1 MLVKNARSFHMD
13 LKRLKDKNKLI
24 LFIAGVILLLAT
36 VVVTIVNL
44 SSRTYARFVSVDL
57 IARWAVMLIVAAL
70 YCASIVYALLPAV
83 SDSPKF
89 GTHKS
94 FLFMVF
100 AELGVV
106 IVAAISL
113 IDEFQTSL
121 NLLEDACYL
130 FIHLVLIVLAFI
142 GKTFTGDPKKT
153 SAAGF
158 VGAGVCLVLVIADL
172 AFFATKK
179 QAYRTVDF
187 WFVASALIT
196 LLPYLAIAVNGLTSG
211 KENEEKAR

>member
-1 MLVKNARSFHMD
+1 MD
-13 LKRLKDKNKLI
+13 FKRLKDKNNLI

-36 VVVTIVNL
+36 VVVLIVNL

-57 IARWAVMLIVAAL
+57 IARWAVMLVVAAL

-83 SDSPKF
+83 CDNEKF
-89 GTHKS
+89 GAHKS
-94 FLFMVF
+94 FLFMIF

-130 FIHLVLIVLAFI
+130 FIHLVLIVLALI
-142 GKTFTGDPKKT
+142 GKTFKGNAKKT
-153 SAAGF
+153 GAAGF
-158 VGAGVCLVLVIADL
+158 VGVGICLVLMIADL

-179 QAYRTVDF
+179 EAYRTVDF

-196 LLPYLAIAVNGLTSG
+196 LLPYLAIAVNALTNG
-211 KENEEKAR
+211 RENEEKAE

>member
-1 MLVKNARSFHMD
+1 MD
-13 LKRLKDKNKLI
+13 FKRLKDKNNLI

-36 VVVTIVNL
+36 VVVSIVNL

-57 IARWAVMLIVAAL
+57 IARWAVMLVVAAL
-70 YCASIVYALLPAV
+70 YCASIVYALLSAV
-83 SDSPKF
+83 CDNEKF
-89 GTHKS
+89 GAHKS
-94 FLFMVF
+94 FLFMIF

-130 FIHLVLIVLAFI
+130 FIHLVLIVLALI
-142 GKTFTGDPKKT
+142 GKTFKGNAKKT

-179 QAYRTVDF
+179 EAYRTVDF

-196 LLPYLAIAVNGLTSG
+196 LLPYLAIAVNALTTG
-211 KENEEKAR
+211 RENEEKAE

>member
-1 MLVKNARSFHMD
+1 MD
-13 LKRLKDKNKLI
+13 FKRLKDKNNLI

-36 VVVTIVNL
+36 VVVSIVNL

-57 IARWAVMLIVAAL
+57 IARWAVMLIVASL
-70 YCASIVYALLPAV
+70 YCAAIVYALLPAI
-83 SDSPKF
+83 SDNEKF
-89 GTHKS
+89 GAHKS
-94 FLFMVF
+94 FLFMIF

-130 FIHLVLIVLAFI
+130 FIHLVLIVLALI
-142 GKTFTGDPKKT
+142 GKTFKGNAKKT
-153 SAAGF
+153 GAAGF
-158 VGAGVCLVLVIADL
+158 VGIGICLVLMIADL

-179 QAYRTVDF
+179 EAYRTVDF

-196 LLPYLAIAVNGLTSG
+196 LLPYLAIAVNALTTG
-211 KENEEKAR
+211 RENEEKAE